1 MKILE
6 DSSIFSGRWKTGPD
20 RQGNK
25 YHYYYTREHYTD
37 FECLFA
43 SPLCSDSMLYAHSL
57 VKHRL
62 LPGHR
67 AWLGR
72 PDFLSLRLVLNGSEY
87 VRYDGKCYCMEPGD
101 LMIFLPFHDY
111 EFMTGPDG
119 FSEKRSIVMKGSLLH
134 AVLAQSNLSGKIS
147 IPLKAPASADFLEAY
162 EALRRTFVSRDEPVP
177 SLNAGICFQ
186 LLQRLSDECRETAVP
201 PILDAFP
208 RSSAS
213 VRPRSTSSSGGTRT
227 ARSIV
232 TSFRAGWNG
241 RSNFSSPGTA
251 PSRRPRKGS
260 GSPAS
265 SIFQKNSR
273 NTTEAPPGIS
283 FLLRTGDPTH
293 SLPPVFHDPDG
304 KIAGKRPSP
313 SFSRLAICVS
323 GNILPGC

>member
-6 DSSIFSGRWKTGPD
+6 DSSIFSGKWKTGPD

-25 YHYYYTREHYTD
+25 YLYYYTREHYTD

-134 AVLAQSNLSGKIS
+134 EILAQSNLSRKIS
-147 IPLKAPASADFLEAY
+147 IPLKAPADFLEAY

-186 LLQRLSDECRETAVP
+186 LLQRLSDECKESAVP
-201 PILDAFP
+201 PILDAIRHFIEMNLNGDLSLFRLSKEFGLCP
-208 RSSAS
+208 ATLNQLFRRHQNRPVHRYIISRRMERAFEFLQSRNCSVKETAERVGFSSQ
-213 VRPRSTSSSGGTRT
+213 
-227 ARSIV
+227 
-232 TSFRAGWNG
+232 F
-241 RSNFSSPGTA
+241 NFSKEFKKYYGSSP
-251 PSRRPRKGS
+251 
-260 GSPAS
+260 
-265 SIFQKNSR
+265 R
-273 NTTEAPPGIS
+273 NLFPP
-283 FLLRTGDPTH
+283 
-293 SLPPVFHDPDG
+293 PD
-304 KIAGKRPSP
+304 R
-313 SFSRLAICVS
+313 
-323 GNILPGC
+323 